1 MKIRELMTRDP
12 DVLTPEATVG
22 EAARLMR
29 KLDVGIIPVVDDPA
43 TNRLQGVIT
52 DRDITIRHVAEDH
65 AEDCPVSDHMTVE
78 VRTVP
83 SEESHHGVMR
93 AMRSAKVR
101 RVPVV
106 DEEGRL
112 VGIVSQADLAVD
124 TGPQERDEVKETLEA
139 VSQPARPERA
149 PR

>member
-43 TNRLQGVIT
+43 TNHLQGVIT

-83 SEESHHGVMR
+83 SDESHHDVMR
-93 AMRSAKVR
+93 AMRSQKVR

-106 DEEGRL
+106 DEDGRL